1 MEIDTRQ
8 PTMEIVNGHVIV
20 GELRSRGQL
29 YEETGAL
36 GDDLKVVGNISL
48 SLYLSD
54 SYTLARHI
62 SIDGSIQRIP
72 VV

>member
-1 MEIDTRQ
+1 
-8 PTMEIVNGHVIV
+8 MEIVNGHVIV
-20 GELRSRGQL
+20 GELRSRGQI